1 MASDSIP
8 ITPGAKGANLLNQ
21 YKDACAAL
29 YALGLRIRDTMNHQ
43 FVSTDF
49 ATTVEPYW
57 GIPSGQGQTVF
68 TLVDGSVNSM
78 TGGATGSYIL
88 DVSRRLT

>member
-8 ITPGAKGANLLNQ
+8 ITPGARGANLIGQ
-21 YKDACAAL
+21 YKDLLASA

-43 FVSTDF
+43 FAASDF

-68 TLVDGSVNSM
+68 TLIDGSINSM
-78 TGGATGSYIL
+78 LGTATGSYAL
-88 DVSRRLT
+88 DVTRRLT